1 MYVGSSPTTTTNRSV
16 DTEHIK
22 NINMN
27 REQLIELA
35 AKYKQS
41 TNNKDFENIL
51 HLMVDFYLFMTARQR
66 SCPSGVKSEK

>member
-1 MYVGSSPTTTTNRSV
+1 
-16 DTEHIK
+16 
-22 NINMN
+22 MN